1 VLLTAF
7 VFAWGLPPVKVWL
20 EPGTFAMAV
29 PELHETVQRTR
40 PVVAQAHTE
49 SAVFKLNLLS
59 ATGTGI
65 FLAAVVSAFWLR
77 VPPLRFARLWLQT
90 CYRLRWPLFT
100 IACMLAIAFTTRYS
114 GMDATLGLAFT
125 RTGFLYPLFAVLL
138 GWLGVALTG
147 SDTSSNAL
155 FGSLQTITARRLA
168 DAGTLPLAAPQAM
181 LLLAAANS
189 SGGVMGKMI
198 DAQSIVVSAAA
209 TGQAGQEGPILRFVF
224 WHSVVLALLMGL
236 LVMAQAYLW
245 TAIIP

>member
-1 VLLTAF
+1 MQVPGLHQTVERTA
-7 VFAWGLPPVKVWL
+7 
-20 EPGTFAMAV
+20 
-29 PELHETVQRTR
+29 
-40 PVVAQAHTE
+40 PVVASPHKE
-49 SAVFKLNLLS
+49 SAVFKFNALS

-65 FLAAVVSAFWLR
+65 FLAAIVSACWLR
-77 VPPLRFARLWLQT
+77 VRPRRFLWLWLLT

-125 RTGFLYPLFAVLL
+125 RTGFFYPFFAVFL

-155 FGSLQTITARRLA
+155 FGSLQTITARNLA
-168 DAGTLPLAAPQAM
+168 DASVLPLAAPQAM

-209 TGQAGQEGPILRFVF
+209 TGQAGQEGAILRFVF
-224 WHSVVLALLMGL
+224 WHSLLLAVLMGL
-236 LVMAQAYLW
+236 LVMVQAYWW
-245 TAIIP
+245 TGAIP